1 MPSARLSGMR
11 TTLDIDDRLLGSLME
26 RLPGTSKTRAI
37 EVAIEQYLAADAY
50 GGLRDM
56 GGKLEFDVDAFA
68 AARAAA
74 RRARHAS
81 TDDDVTDLPA

>member
-1 MPSARLSGMR
+1 MR

-50 GGLRDM
+50 DGLRDM
-56 GGKLEFDVDAFA
+56 GGKLDFDVDAFA
-68 AARAAA
+68 AARAADEA
-74 RRARHAS
+74 REARL
-81 TDDDVTDLPA
+81 DKRRRD

>member
-1 MPSARLSGMR
+1 MR

-50 GGLRDM
+50 DGLRDM
-56 GGKLEFDVDAFA
+56 GGSIEFDVDAFA
-68 AARAAA
+68 AARGADEA
-74 RRARHAS
+74 RETRLDRRRR
-81 TDDDVTDLPA
+81 D

>member
-1 MPSARLSGMR
+1 MR
-11 TTLDIDDRLLGSLME
+11 TTLDIDDRLLDSLME

-68 AARAAA
+68 AARAADEA
-74 RRARHAS
+74 REARL
-81 TDDDVTDLPA
+81 DRRRRD